1 MGAKAN
7 ATLASQALATF
18 TEEALE
24 LLREI
29 ELSLN
34 DLLGADEASR
44 PKVFRDLLRLLHTL
58 KGASA
63 VVGQEDIR
71 QYVHALEERVRNIKS
86 GEEVLDAEATQQ
98 IAAGI
103 EDVNFAVMELARE
116 SAAATKGGAQAGGED
131 VSPASIGPAQA
142 RGGELMRLKAEKVD
156 AIHTLVGDLVVARLQ
171 YEGIARRMAA
181 LRDQATEASG
191 VLRSLSTYVSGLR
204 GALPARAHAELSA
217 RVAASSSLVSD
228 LSRGM
233 SATAGELPVLQAQ
246 ATAVSTSI
254 EEGIRDLRLMPLA
267 AFFED
272 YAKVVRE
279 TARETGKE
287 ARLDVHAAG
296 AEIDRAVLLRLR
308 DALGHLVR
316 NAVVHGLEPP
326 AVRSGVG
333 KSSCGVVRLEGHCER
348 GRAVIKI
355 SDDGAG
361 IDLARVRRVAV
372 RAGLLRSEEPLR
384 EQALVEILTEPGFTT
399 RDTAD
404 GLAGRG
410 IGLDVVAGA
419 VRELDGNLEI
429 STTEGAGTVFTLS
442 VPIKASTGLGLV
454 VEVGE
459 HAFGILLN
467 HVDRAIRVGPEDVR
481 TIESHDT
488 VMVGEDPLAVVP
500 LGSLVGIEGA
510 HLPAHKAPGVVLR
523 MGKQRLIVTVDD
535 VPGDQA
541 LVVKPL
547 GRAFAGASH
556 LSGAAV
562 QPDGSVLPVLHVPAL
577 FARAAG
583 NGRARASQVAQSAP
597 TPLRSKEELAV
608 LVVDDSMTMR
618 MLLRNILRSDRYEVA
633 VAHDGKAALEVLA
646 SMPRCDLVVTDL
658 QMPRMDGVEL
668 CRAIRRSTRGQMP
681 VMVVTSVGDEEER
694 RRALESG
701 ADAYLIKGELD
712 QARFLEQVARLLGV
726 EVSLP

>member
-1 MGAKAN
+1 MGERAN
-7 ATLASQALATF
+7 GSLAGQALAAF
-18 TEEALE
+18 TEEAVE

-34 DLLGADEASR
+34 DLLGADDAAR

-71 QYVHALEERVRNIKS
+71 YYVHALEERVHNIS
-86 GEEVLDAEATQQ
+86 AGEEPLDAEATQQ
-98 IAAGI
+98 IAAGL
-103 EDVNFAVMELARE
+103 EDLHFAVMELARE
-116 SAAATKGGAQAGGED
+116 EVPGKVGARAGEEMAT
-131 VSPASIGPAQA
+131 PSIGPAHA
-142 RGGELMRLKAEKVD
+142 RSSSELVRLKAEKID
-156 AIHTLVGDLVVARLQ
+156 AIHTLVGDLVVTRLQ

-181 LRDQATEASG
+181 LRDQATEALG
-191 VLRSLSTYVSGLR
+191 ALRSLSAFVSGLR
-204 GALPARAHAELSA
+204 GALPVRAHVELSS
-217 RVAASSSLVSD
+217 RVSASSTLVSD

-246 ATAVSTSI
+246 ATAVSASI
-254 EEGIRDLRLMPLA
+254 EEGIRELRLMPLA
-267 AFFED
+267 VFFED

-279 TARETGKE
+279 TAREAGKE

-316 NAVVHGLEPP
+316 NAVVHGIEPP
-326 AVRSGVG
+326 SIRNGLG
-333 KSSCGVVRLEGHCER
+333 KNSCGVVRLEGHCER

-355 SDDGAG
+355 IDDGAG
-361 IDLARVRRVAV
+361 IDLARVRRVAA

-384 EQALVEILTEPGFTT
+384 EQGLVELLTEPGFTT

-419 VRELDGNLEI
+419 VRELDGSLQI

-442 VPIKASTGLGLV
+442 VPIRASTGHGLV
-454 VEVGE
+454 VEVRE
-459 HAFGILLN
+459 HAFGILLS
-467 HVDRAIRVGPEDVR
+467 HVDRAIRVRPEDVR
-481 TIESHDT
+481 AIESHDT
-488 VMVGEDPLAVVP
+488 VMVGDDPLAVVP

-510 HLPAHKAPGVVLR
+510 CLPTQKAPGVVLR
-523 MGKQRLIVTVDD
+523 MGKQRLVVTVDD

-547 GRAFAGASH
+547 GRAFAGAQH
-556 LSGAAV
+556 LTGAAV

-583 NGRARASQVAQSAP
+583 GVRARAPQMRPIAP
-597 TPLRSKEELAV
+597 TPLRVREELSI
-608 LVVDDSMTMR
+608 LIVDDSMTMR
-618 MLLRNILRSDRYEVA
+618 MLLRNILRADRYEVA
-633 VAHDGKAALEVLA
+633 VAHDGKAALEVLSA
-646 SMPRCDLVVTDL
+646 MPRCDLVVTDL

-668 CRAIRRSTRGQMP
+668 CRAIRRSAWGQVP
-681 VMVVTSVGDEEER
+681 IMVVTSVGDEDEK

-701 ADAYLIKGELD
+701 ADAYVIKSEFK
-712 QARFLEQVARLLGV
+712 QARFLEQVAHLIGV
-726 EVSLP
+726 EATPP